1 MHEKASGKANVMN
14 SCDSDELLDMSDQ
27 IAVMNRGKI
36 MKLVPS
42 ENADLEEIAYLMTTS
57 SEKQYAERER

>member
-1 MHEKASGKANVMN
+1 
-14 SCDSDELLDMSDQ
+14 
-27 IAVMNRGKI
+27 MNRGKI